1 MSNKKNSIDVS
12 NQQAADLVSKG
23 EAPKPTEAEKMTDE
37 ERAKLAEEKA
47 LAEKKA
53 KAGEVE
59 RLLKSA
65 MKAEEKA
72 KAGEREAKAKKDAKA
87 AKVENTSSVA
97 AFLLARNIVEDEGRK
112 SFYDFSYKFID
123 ENGVEVMEYGR
134 MNVTAVMGEKAAKA
148 FREAAKKIKSAVVP
162 YKQAENDEG
171 RANVRKS
178 VSEEFKTIFTYL
190 GVPVKSDDDLEKR
203 KNDCRAILSGAYEI
217 DCDGDDDAKGE
228 GKIIQSAC
236 YVARRILTGR
246 EAAKNAEAA
255 KAAKKAAKAEAAKT
269 EGVKQAA

>member
-1 MSNKKNSIDVS
+1 MKEDKKMSNKSKNSIDVS
-12 NQQAADLVSKG
+12 NQQAADLVTQA
-23 EAPKPTEAEKMTDE
+23 EAIKPTEAE
-37 ERAKLAEEKA
+37 AAEAEKA
-47 LAEKKA
+47 A
-53 KAGEVE
+53 KAAEVE
-59 RLLKSA
+59 RLLKAA
-65 MKAEEKA
+65 MKAEAAKQAADREKKA
-72 KAGEREAKAKKDAKA
+72 KEAAKA

-97 AFLLARNIVEDEGRK
+97 EFLLARHIVKDEGRK

-134 MNVTAVMGEKAAKA
+134 MNVTSVMSEKAAKA
-148 FREAAKKIKSAVVP
+148 FREAAKKIKAAVVP
-162 YKQAENDEG
+162 YKQAENDEE
-171 RANVRKS
+171 RAKVRKS
-178 VSEEFKTIFTYL
+178 VSEEFKTIFSYL
-190 GVPVKSDDDLEKR
+190 GVSVKTEEELEKR
-203 KNDCRAILSGAYEI
+203 KADCRAILSGAYEI

-255 KAAKKAAKAEAAKT
+255 KAAEAKAKKEAKKT

>member
-1 MSNKKNSIDVS
+1 MSNKKNAIDVS
-12 NQQAADLVSKG
+12 NQQAADLVTKA
-23 EAPKPTEAEKMTDE
+23 EAPKPTEAELLE
-37 ERAKLAEEKA
+37 AEKA
-47 LAEKKA
+47 A
-53 KAGEVE
+53 KAAEVE

-65 MKAEEKA
+65 LKAEAVKQAAERAKKA
-72 KAGEREAKAKKDAKA
+72 KEAAKA
-87 AKVENTSSVA
+87 AKVEKTSSVA
-97 AFLLARNIVEDEGRK
+97 EFLLSRNIVKNEGRK
-112 SFYDFSYKFID
+112 SFYDFSYNFID
-123 ENGVEVMEYGR
+123 ENGVSVMEYGR

-162 YKQAENDEG
+162 YKQAENDEE
-171 RANVRKS
+171 RAKVRKS

-190 GVPVKSDDDLEKR
+190 GVPVETEENLEKR
-203 KNDCRAILSGAYEI
+203 KADCRAILSGAYEI

-228 GKIIQSAC
+228 GKIILSAC

-255 KAAKKAAKAEAAKT
+255 KAAEAKTKKEAAKT